1 MAVILDTNA
10 LSAFADGDEKLLR
23 AIENEPELGLPTI
36 VLGEYLYGI
45 HQSRQRVSY
54 EAWIKANLPFF
65 DLLPVVRETAER
77 YSEIRH
83 ELKAAGT
90 PIPTNDLWIAA
101 LARHHRMRLVT
112 RGAHFRA
119 IRSLN
124 IIAW

>member
-1 MAVILDTNA
+1 VALILDTSA

-23 AIENEPELGLPTI
+23 VIENESELALPAI

-45 HQSRQRVSY
+45 QQSRLRTSY
-54 EAWIKANLPFF
+54 ETWIKANLAFF
-65 DLLPVVRETAER
+65 DLLPIVRETAQR

-112 RGAHFRA
+112 RDGHFQVIQRLQ
-119 IRSLN
+119 IL
-124 IIAW
+124 AW

>member
-1 MAVILDTNA
+1 VAVIFDTNA

-23 AIENEPELGLPTI
+23 ALEDEHDLALPSI
-36 VLGEYLYGI
+36 VLGEYLYGVQ
-45 HQSRQRVSY
+45 QSRLRAAYQ
-54 EAWIKANLPFF
+54 AWVNANLPLFI
-65 DLLPVVRETAER
+65 LLPVVRETAER

-112 RGAHFRA
+112 RDGHFRA
-119 IRSLN
+119 VRGLRIV
-124 IIAW
+124 AW